1 VAEELLRHPR
11 VGIAVLTARV
21 QLGPAG
27 PTRPARDGEWDDD
40 AVAHR
45 QRRAVDPGAHLDDL
59 AHELVAED
67 VAVLH
72 RRHVAVDQMQVR
84 AADRR

>member
-1 VAEELLRHPR
+1 LGLLFSQHEYSS
-11 VGIAVLTARV
+11 AR
-21 QLGPAG
+21 QAPH
-27 PTRPARDGEWDDD
+27 PARDGEWDDD

-45 QRRAVDPGAHLDDL
+45 QRRAVDPGAHLDNL

-84 AADRR
+84 AANRR